1 MELSQIV
8 RVARGDEPADL
19 VLRNARL
26 VNVFSGEIVP
36 TDVAIVHSRVVAV
49 GNGYDARETVD
60 LAGAYVAPGL
70 IDAHVHIESSMVSV
84 REFGRAV
91 IPHGITSVVIDPHET
106 ANVLGLDGIRYM
118 LEMAKYGPLSVY
130 VMVPSCVPATEME
143 TSGAILEADDIASLR
158 GNPWVLGL
166 AEMMNYPGVVAGDSV
181 VLDKIHA
188 FQGTILDGHAPGLS
202 GQALNAYVAAGIRS
216 DHECT
221 VVTEAQE
228 KLRLGMYIFIREATG
243 AHNLDPLLPL
253 VNEQNSRR
261 ICFCTDDRHPGDLIR
276 QGSIDYMVRH
286 AIERGIDPITAIR
299 MGTLNPSEYFGLK
312 DRGAIAP
319 GYRADMIIFDD
330 LQHPVP
336 RQVYRGGKLVAED
349 GVMFPWPKHPRRLSL
364 RSSVNID
371 WEKVQFGIPAQPGKM
386 RVIGHMPGQLITEEL
401 LVDPKI
407 ENGQVVA
414 DVERDILK
422 MAVIERHQASGHVGL
437 GFIHGI
443 GLRRGAIASS
453 VAHDHHNLVVVGADD
468 RSMMSAARA
477 VAQMKGGMAAADGDD
492 VLAGVPLPVAGLMSD
507 QPLEIVHRQ
516 VNRLLAASRALGSP
530 LHDPF
535 MAIGFSAL
543 EVIPALKLTDIGL
556 VDVNAFRPVP
566 LFVPDV

>member
-1 MELSQIV
+1 MELSQMI
-8 RVARGDEPADL
+8 RIARGDEPADL
-19 VLRNARL
+19 LLRNARL
-26 VNVFSGEIVP
+26 VNVFSGEIME
-36 TDVAIVHSRVVAV
+36 TDIVLAHSRVIAL
-49 GNGYDARETVD
+49 GSGYAARETVD

-70 IDAHVHIESSMVSV
+70 IDAHVHIESAMVSV

-91 IPHGITSVVIDPHET
+91 IPHGITSVVIDPHEI

-130 VMVPSCVPATEME
+130 VMVPSCVPATAME

-166 AEMMNYPGVVAGDSV
+166 AEMMNYPGVVAGDPG
-181 VLDKIHA
+181 VLDKISA
-188 FQGTILDGHAPGLS
+188 FRGTVLDGHAPGLS
-202 GQALNAYVAAGIRS
+202 GRALNAYVAAGIRS

-221 VVTEAQE
+221 VVAEAKE
-228 KLRLGMYIFIREATG
+228 KLHRGMYIFIREATG
-243 AHNLDPLLPL
+243 AHNLDTLLPL

-276 QGSIDYMVRH
+276 QGSIDYMVRR
-286 AIERGIDPITAIR
+286 AIAKGIDPITAIR

-319 GYRADMIIFDD
+319 GYRADMIVFDD
-330 LQHPVP
+330 LQQPVP

-371 WEKVQFGIPAQPGKM
+371 WEKVRLEVPAQPGKI
-386 RVIGHMPGQLITEEL
+386 RVIDHMPGQLVTGEL
-401 LVDPKI
+401 IVEPKI
-407 ENGQVVA
+407 EHGQVVA
-414 DVERDILK
+414 DVARDILK

-437 GFIHGI
+437 GFIRGI

-453 VAHDHHNLVVVGADD
+453 VAHDHHNLVVVGVDD
-468 RSMMSAARA
+468 RSMMRAAHA
-477 VAQMKGGMAAADGDD
+477 VAQMRGGMVAVDGDE
-492 VLAGVPLPVAGLMSD
+492 VLASVPLPVAGLMSD
-507 QPLEIVHRQ
+507 QPLETVHEQ
-516 VNRLLAASRALGSP
+516 VNRLLAASKKLGSP

-566 LFVPDV
+566 LFVPAG